1 MTDTDDFNDSPFPFM
16 EWLGFELVMEDDGTC
31 VATIDVGPRHMNP
44 NGIAHG
50 GVAYALMDTAMGGAT
65 MFDVEDG
72 RRCATIEIH
81 VRYHRGAREGRLTSR
96 ARVTSASKRVVHLEA
111 TTTDD
116 DGTLIASA
124 TGSFAITD

>member
-1 MTDTDDFNDSPFPFM
+1 MTNDVDDSPFPFM
-16 EWLGFELVMEDDGTC
+16 TWLGFELAIEDDGAC
-31 VATIDVGPRHMNP
+31 VAAIDLERRHMNP

-65 MFDVEDG
+65 MADVEDG

-81 VRYHRGAREGRLTSR
+81 VRYHRGARAGRLTAR

-111 TTTDD
+111 TTTDA